1 MTTGDAND
9 RVHLEAEADDH
20 RRFIDR
26 IDKTIVALL
35 CERMRLGER
44 LVRPPGK
51 TDTCAYQGVPGAFSE
66 DAALALAG
74 ATASLAPCPTLAD
87 VFDALVA
94 GHVRRAVVPIENT
107 LAGRVPGCAD
117 LMARHGVR
125 VVAERDQQITQALV
139 APPGV
144 PLTAMRRVLS
154 HPVAIA
160 QCRRFLQAHPA
171 LSPVPVFD
179 TAGAV
184 AEIVRSGWTDA
195 GAIASRRAAE
205 VYGAVV
211 LVDDIQDRPDNFTRF
226 VLIEV

>member
-1 MTTGDAND
+1 
-9 RVHLEAEADDH
+9 
-20 RRFIDR
+20 
-26 IDKTIVALL
+26 
-35 CERMRLGER
+35 
-44 LVRPPGK
+44 
-51 TDTCAYQGVPGAFSE
+51 
-66 DAALALAG
+66 
-74 ATASLAPCPTLAD
+74 
-87 VFDALVA
+87 
-94 GHVRRAVVPIENT
+94 
-107 LAGRVPGCAD
+107 
-117 LMARHGVR
+117 
-125 VVAERDQQITQALV
+125 
-139 APPGV
+139 
-144 PLTAMRRVLS
+144 MRRVLS